1 MVTHSSIPAWKIPWT
16 EEPAGLQS
24 MRSQSDTT
32 ERTLY
37 YFLGSNLRPTFKKQT
52 ILFHPNSKKEEKEKK
67 EKKGQYALSVTN
79 SGTVISHAHTCLSHV
94 VCTYVCPYT
103 EIHIVRHTIMQTYA
117 LLRIQHMSFSTPP
130 PHTHTKVSQG
140 KQIISGCR
148 TKRRSV
154 MKIAC
159 NKCSVL
165 PSKQCL
171 VGKRCSSGLIG
182 ILMKSVLPCSTLRPP
197 QLI

>member
-37 YFLGSNLRPTFKKQT
+37 YFLGLNLRPTFKKQT
-52 ILFHPNSKKEEKEKK
+52 ILFHPNSKKEKKEKK
-67 EKKGQYALSVTN
+67 EKKRTVRVICYEFWYCYITHLHMSVACGMYICVPIYRN
-79 SGTVISHAHTCLSHV
+79 S
-94 VCTYVCPYT
+94 Y
-103 EIHIVRHTIMQTYA
+103 RQTYYNA
-117 LLRIQHMSFSTPP
+117 NICSSEDPAYELFNTAPP
-130 PHTHTKVSQG
+130 SHTKVSQG